1 MPLLVDLLNYRIEVR
16 ADSIRVYAAAQGWA
30 PEFQYEYTDTRWTT
44 SPYFGFFTS
53 TDIIENSTWRIEYM
67 QVMPLDE
74 ENKYGTMNRQP
85 AGSVGVLAGC
95 FYLSGYR
102 Y

>member
-1 MPLLVDLLNYRIEVR
+1 VGDIAQSVRNYRHVDPREWNHYRIEVR
-16 ADSIRVYAAAQGWA
+16 ADSIRVYAARPGQA

-53 TDIIENSTWRIEYM
+53 TDIIENSTWRFEYM

-74 ENKYGTMNRQP
+74 
-85 AGSVGVLAGC
+85 
-95 FYLSGYR
+95 
-102 Y
+102 